1 METAVAS
8 ESRRLR
14 KQQRTR
20 EALIDAAYH
29 LMAEHGP
36 DNVTMLQ
43 IAEHADLGAG
53 TVYNYFTSKDELAVA
68 VMDKVYLRLAER
80 IHEVT
85 NAFDDPVDVCVYAV
99 RATMI
104 TAASSPL
111 WARLMSKAVVAAEV
125 MFRLMGPSTI
135 ADLEK
140 ARETGRAEF
149 ADAELTWRLMT
160 HALIGF
166 GLEVRQDHI
175 SVDALDES
183 LISLLGILGIP
194 RDAARIYAAKDWPPL
209 PKD

>member
-1 METAVAS
+1 MEVVGVP
-8 ESRRLR
+8 ERRRVR

-20 EALIDAAYH
+20 EALVDAAYH
-29 LMAEHGP
+29 LMAEYGP
-36 DNVTMLQ
+36 DTVTMLQ
-43 IAEHADLGAG
+43 IANHADLGAG
-53 TVYNYFTSKDELAVA
+53 TVYNYFASKDELAIA

-85 NAFDDPVDVCVYAV
+85 NAFDDPIDVCVYSV

-135 ADLEK
+135 ADLK
-140 ARETGRAEF
+140 NARATGL
-149 ADAELTWRLMT
+149 ADFQDPELTWRLMT
-160 HALIGF
+160 HAMIGF

-175 SVDALDES
+175 SIDSIDLQ
-183 LISLLGILGIP
+183 
-194 RDAARIYAAKDWPPL
+194 
-209 PKD
+209 